1 MRYTPQLTSISI
13 IRSKCTF
20 TGISRVFINERRQ
33 RHPPPFWNFIHSGK
47 VAVFARS
54 LDPDIS
60 ICTGSQFSSSF
71 VGRLTVVVEL
81 LRGNFFHILPE
92 SAYSNN
98 NCKTATTAMINCMG
112 KLSTINITSTHS
124 FLKETTSISSS
135 FEFGSNVLVHSDW
148 VDLNKATNQIRNI

>member
-33 RHPPPFWNFIHSGK
+33 RHPPPFWNFIHSWK

-98 NCKTATTAMINCMG
+98 GDDQLYGEIV
-112 KLSTINITSTHS
+112 STHS